1 MPRNTSAARQRVELA
16 TARLTSVDRTTERS
30 FLQLLRLPR
39 LLETVKQHLFWDQ
52 RVPLRLAEMILA
64 MPLAT
69 RQLLQ
74 AKSQL
79 KANLQVQARR
89 SVPEEKNLDFAS

>member
-1 MPRNTSAARQRVELA
+1 MPRNTSAARQWFELA
-16 TARLTSVDRTTERS
+16 TVR
-30 FLQLLRLPR
+30 
-39 LLETVKQHLFWDQ
+39 QHLSGAR
-52 RVPLRLAEMILA
+52 RVRLRLAEMILA

-79 KANLQVQARR
+79 KANLLVQARR
-89 SVPEEKNLDFAS
+89 PVLEEKNLDFAS

>member
-1 MPRNTSAARQRVELA
+1 M
-16 TARLTSVDRTTERS
+16 
-30 FLQLLRLPR
+30 LRLPP
-39 LLETVKQHLFWDQ
+39 LLETVKQQLSWDR
-52 RVPLRLAEMILA
+52 RVPLRFAEMILA

-79 KANLQVQARR
+79 KANLLVQARQP
-89 SVPEEKNLDFAS
+89 VPEEKNLDFAS

>member
-1 MPRNTSAARQRVELA
+1 LA
-16 TARLTSVDRTTERS
+16 TVR
-30 FLQLLRLPR
+30 
-39 LLETVKQHLFWDQ
+39 QHLSGAR
-52 RVPLRLAEMILA
+52 RVRLRLAEMILA

-79 KANLQVQARR
+79 KANLLVQARR
-89 SVPEEKNLDFAS
+89 PVLEEKNLDFAS